1 METAIGAIDVVLPCL
16 NEAGALPWLLARMP
30 ADRGRQRLNRR
41 FGTDSG
47 ISRRRGGA
55 RAAARF
61 RRRLSRRAAGGR
73 QRDRLHHGR
82 GRVVRP
88 GGPGDRYRSG
98 QERRGRLDARAAGAA
113 GQEGVAG
120 ARARWQHGAIGRAA
134 AACRGPA
141 ARPRPDA
148 RRPARRAAGARP
160 RGPPVRLSA
169 RNGDAGR
176 RGRLADRRGARALLP
191 AHRQVEGDRHGRRHR
206 QGRARHAQGAGVVR
220 GMSWF
225 AAARPRGAAA
235 AALAA
240 QVIVIAKEPVPGR
253 VKTRLTPPFT
263 PEDAASL
270 ATAALADTLAAV
282 RTTPVIRHVLALD
295 GAPGDW
301 LPAGFDVVAQRGSG
315 LDERL
320 AAAFA
325 DTHASLQ
332 APMVLIGMDT
342 PQVSQE
348 LLADAAES
356 LVR

>member
-1 METAIGAIDVVLPCL
+1 
-16 NEAGALPWLLARMP
+16 
-30 ADRGRQRLNRR
+30 
-41 FGTDSG
+41 
-47 ISRRRGGA
+47 
-55 RAAARF
+55 
-61 RRRLSRRAAGGR
+61 
-73 QRDRLHHGR
+73 
-82 GRVVRP
+82 
-88 GGPGDRYRSG
+88 
-98 QERRGRLDARAAGAA
+98 
-113 GQEGVAG
+113 
-120 ARARWQHGAIGRAA
+120 
-134 AACRGPA
+134 
-141 ARPRPDA
+141 
-148 RRPARRAAGARP
+148 
-160 RGPPVRLSA
+160 
-169 RNGDAGR
+169 
-176 RGRLADRRGARALLP
+176 
-191 AHRQVEGDRHGRRHR
+191 
-206 QGRARHAQGAGVVR
+206 
-220 GMSWF
+220 MSWF

-356 LVR
+356 LVSGEADAVFGPAADGGFWLLGLRRPDRSLLAGVPMSRPDTGRHQLARLTSAGLRVAMMPELTDVDTVREAELVAAAIPGSRFAAAFAVATEGLTPASGRQATGPWTVTSVP